1 MNPPRDSRYT
11 TGRMRRFSVLIFVI
25 VSLLWQAAAIAIPVG
40 LVGDEDA
47 ATHAMLHWHE
57 SGHHHHDGDDADFHE
72 DDSADSQQHTLL
84 DDALSSPALYSTH
97 APSVDG
103 LGSAAP
109 PVLDDQLAPTPYADK
124 RRRPP
129 RQIL

>member
-1 MNPPRDSRYT
+1 
-11 TGRMRRFSVLIFVI
+11 
-25 VSLLWQAAAIAIPVG
+25 SLLWQAAAIAIPVG

-47 ATHAMLHWHE
+47 APHAMLHWRE
-57 SGHHHHDGDDADFHE
+57 SGHHHPDGDDADVHE
-72 DDSADSQQHTLL
+72 DDSADSQQRTLL
-84 DDALSSPALYSTH
+84 DAALSSPALYSTH